1 MFSSLQWTWSGLLS
15 RKKYFLAVVFFW
27 CFLFCFC
34 FLFFYFLVLVTAWKV
49 SVFGVFW
56 SVSSRIQT
64 QYLSKEYLSVF
75 MLNSGIYETEEVR
88 IRVSIYLSIDLTI
101 YNIYNIY
108 YIINVYYIYIYIY
121 IYLTK
126 RLSLRAQFLKC
137 CARTHPVVYNVYP
150 VRIFFSL
157 FFDLCILVATLYTV
171 KNKLWRSCNY
181 FLPTGNRIVLPRT
194 VM

>member
-1 MFSSLQWTWSGLLS
+1 MNFIGFVIKDKIFCGCGVFSC
-15 RKKYFLAVVFFW
+15 FFFVF
-27 CFLFCFC
+27 
-34 FLFFYFLVLVTAWKV
+34 FFYFLVLVTAWKV

-121 IYLTK
+121 IYIYLTK